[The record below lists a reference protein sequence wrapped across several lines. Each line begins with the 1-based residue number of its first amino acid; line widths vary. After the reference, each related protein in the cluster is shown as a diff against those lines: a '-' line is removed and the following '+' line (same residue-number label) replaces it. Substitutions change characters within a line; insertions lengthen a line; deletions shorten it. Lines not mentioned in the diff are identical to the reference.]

1 MSGRFISQAA
11 VANPA
16 WLSWLW
22 DSWGTNWKA
31 IVHQTHF
38 ENCNSW
44 LKCLWSLF
52 DSCKR
57 VKLGP
62 RRQETWVQGGKKAGS
77 KVASWDSAAPT
88 RLHLIALICAI
99 LKNLHL
105 PTDAYSLKEF
115 LSAREVIVILSEI
128 ELFLV
133 SMRYLFDSAKP
144 DPFSAFDPHLRWQRP
159 VFLRRRGTQRF
170 VVFFS
175 VSEAWAT

>member
-115 LSAREVIVILSEI
+115 LSARDTRGDYNFVWDRGLSCFNEI
-128 ELFLV
+128 SFW
-133 SMRYLFDSAKP
+133 F
-144 DPFSAFDPHLRWQRP
+144 
-159 VFLRRRGTQRF
+159 
-170 VVFFS
+170 
-175 VSEAWAT
+175 SEAWSFLSLWPTPQMTAAGVS